1 MRSEMWREGWARHA
15 AGGRARRGARRAKA
29 RPCGGHMGASICVRF
44 RCMLDFMPSRG
55 ASLFMR
61 DRRADLLMCDR
72 RADFFMRERRA
83 VDQQRLKEIL
93 QRTAATEDARFYRA
107 GAALQDFGDFFVAQA
122 FEVAEDHRAA
132 EHLGNFLECA
142 LHRGL
147 NFVGGKLLEGR
158 SGEVFDLDGR
168 MTFFGFGVDG
178 DVFLKMA
185 FEPALVVQVFADG
198 DAVEP
203 SLKRTAPTETANA
216 AKRLQEDFLGAIG
229 GVCDIS

>member
-29 RPCGGHMGASICVRF
+29 RPRGGHMGASICVRF

-61 DRRADLLMCDR
+61 DRRA
-72 RADFFMRERRA
+72 

-93 QRTAATEDARFYRA
+93 QRTAATEDARFYCA

-132 EHLGNFLECA
+132 EHLGNFLERA

-158 SGEVFDLDGR
+158 GGEVFDLDGR

-178 DVFLKMA
+178 NVFLEMA
-185 FEPALVVQVFADG
+185 FEPALVVQSFANG

-203 SLKRTAPTETANA
+203 GLERTAPTETATG
-216 AKRLQEDFLGAIG
+216 AKRLQEDFLGA
-229 GVCDIS
+229 